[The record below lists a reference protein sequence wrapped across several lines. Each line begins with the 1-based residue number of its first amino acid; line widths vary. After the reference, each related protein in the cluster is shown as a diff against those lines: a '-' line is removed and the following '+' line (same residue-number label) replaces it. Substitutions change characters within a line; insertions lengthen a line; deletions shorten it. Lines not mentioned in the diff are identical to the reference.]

1 MSSQERLIAELGRA
15 AFGED
20 RQRSFKSVVDFFERI
35 GEERF
40 ATSTFLG
47 FIMKNSALTEFLPVW
62 NARAP

>member
-20 RQRSFKSVVDFFERI
+20 RQRSFKSVVDCFERM

-47 FIMKNSALTEFLPVW
+47 FIIRKQYLDRVPTRLES
-62 NARAP
+62 

>member
-47 FIMKNSALTEFLPVW
+47 FIIRKQYLDRVPTRLES
-62 NARAP
+62 